1 VTHDEQEPDEPA
13 AKVQTSGRSAEASDA
28 GEPDADEPDAD
39 EPHESSGSDADEPGA
54 EQSDE
59 DEPVLAAGSEPARTA
74 GPEATPVQAPPAT
87 RRPLWRRVAE
97 LALPP
102 LLAAGA
108 VGVHWKLNVP
118 DKLIES
124 PNDQGSKEKKPDK
137 KKKAREKKPRDA
149 QRDEARTSEEL
160 AADWE
165 RFAAVPF
172 DDEPTRTAWARR
184 NQVVINRAV
193 VEARRQAFEGAPEE
207 AKVVLASTTCRTV
220 RCRFTLRS
228 PYAHELELIGAALQR
243 LEIAGEPAWRSFEVE
258 AVAPAVDPAQPEAET
273 QRLVQITVAF
283 HTDDIDTDTIEIPAE
298 DAEPGEP
305 AAPSEPTELDEP
317 NDS

>member
-1 VTHDEQEPDEPA
+1 VTHDEQEQDDPV
-13 AKVQTSGRSAEASDA
+13 AKVQPSGRSEEA
-28 GEPDADEPDAD
+28 
-39 EPHESSGSDADEPGA
+39 SDADEPNSA
-54 EQSDE
+54 
-59 DEPVLAAGSEPARTA
+59 V
-74 GPEATPVQAPPAT
+74 PPRAT
-87 RRPLWRRVAE
+87 RRPLWLRVAE
-97 LALPP
+97 LVLPP

-108 VGVHWKLNVP
+108 VGVHWGLNVP

-137 KKKAREKKPRDA
+137 KKKARERKPRDA

-160 AADWE
+160 DADWE
-165 RFAAVPF
+165 RFAAMPF
-172 DDEPTRTAWARR
+172 DKEPTRTAWARR

-207 AKVVLASTTCRTV
+207 PNVVLASTTCRTV
-220 RCRFTLRS
+220 RCRFMLRS

-258 AVAPAVDPAQPEAET
+258 SVTPPVEPAQPKPET
-273 QRLVQITVAF
+273 QHLVQITVAF
-283 HTDDIDTDTIEIPAE
+283 HTDDIDTETLEIPPADGE
-298 DAEPGEP
+298 PADAEPGEP
-305 AAPSEPTELDEP
+305 SELEEP